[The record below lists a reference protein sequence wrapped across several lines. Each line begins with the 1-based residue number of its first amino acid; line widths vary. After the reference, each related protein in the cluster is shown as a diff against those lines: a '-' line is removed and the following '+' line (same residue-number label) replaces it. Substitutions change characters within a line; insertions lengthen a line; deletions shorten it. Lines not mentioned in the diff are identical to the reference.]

1 MIPQSLS
8 PPSQPSGFNPSQQ
21 PESSSSRNSES
32 QSKSSSSKIQSH
44 NYLSWKIFFYFI
56 SILLISIFTSV
67 FLVGNLYPEY
77 QPYTPFLWDLS
88 INRNFK
94 VFKYDEHTLENKNF
108 QSSFQYAT
116 PAFGFVQ
123 SSVSDY
129 IYMDTQGLK
138 RLASSSLDSD
148 RGTHSIKD
156 IKAIDNL
163 ISQTYKA
170 ANIII
175 EVRDTGNNEDICNT
189 QQRHAEYLQDRITSE
204 NQIPVMVVVVH
215 NFKNLKTVSEVERYI
230 RDDITNPEIGGQLTV
245 SSKPETK
252 GCKFW
257 HVDSILHYVI
267 AQEGTEAGKVYNEC
281 TFSLIRLK
289 VLQDQGGIPKV
300 NFLSK
305 IIQIMEQSL
314 GNYIKDPNVSN
325 DSFVRVKKDET
336 LTSYLASLI
345 FKTEPEKPTLI
356 QTHEFKITIQ
366 NNLIKLVNSSFDLE
380 FSYKDCCGFKSID
393 YSLQFDVVDKPD
405 FFSIVFDAPNSNVQ
419 WRCSQ
424 NNSHIIVFES
434 VRKFPTYLSTDLRRN
449 IHPRTYGNNKK
460 GFQIP
465 SKPWI
470 DCTRLSVTAKHI
482 DGVAFVSLA
491 KDNSVIGGSPFP
503 REDKK

>member
-1 MIPQSLS
+1 MLPQSMS
-8 PPSQPSGFNPSQQ
+8 PPSQPSGFYPSQQ
-21 PESSSSRNSES
+21 PESSSSQSQPNPRISES

-44 NYLSWKIFFYFI
+44 NYLSWKNFFYFI

-67 FLVGNLYPEY
+67 FLVGNLYPDLFASMFIDLQSEY
-77 QPYTPFLWDLS
+77 PKLLVALS
-88 INRNFK
+88 GDYNSGKTYLMNK
-94 VFKYDEHTLENKNF
+94 LENKNF
-108 QSSFQYAT
+108 QSSYQYAT
-116 PAFGFVQ
+116 PAFGFIQ
-123 SSVSDY
+123 SSISDY

-148 RGTHSIKD
+148 RGTLSIKD

-163 ISQTYKA
+163 ISQTYKV

-215 NFKNLKTVSEVERYI
+215 NFKNLKTISEVERYI

-252 GCKFW
+252 
-257 HVDSILHYVI
+257 
-267 AQEGTEAGKVYNEC
+267 EGTEAGKLYNEC

-300 NFLSK
+300 NFLNK

-314 GNYIKDPNVSN
+314 GSYIKDPKVSK

-336 LTSYLASLI
+336 IASYWGS
-345 FKTEPEKPTLI
+345 FFSKTEPEKPTLVE
-356 QTHEFKITIQ
+356 THEFKITIQ
-366 NNLIKLVNSSFDLE
+366 NNTIKLINSSFDLE
-380 FSYKDCCGFKSID
+380 FYKDSCGFKSID
-393 YSLQFDVVDKPD
+393 YSPQYDVVDKPD
-405 FFSIVFDAPNSNVQ
+405 FFSIVYDAPNSYVQ
-419 WRCSQ
+419 WLCSQ
-424 NNSHIIVFES
+424 NNSHIIVFQS
-434 VRKFPTYLSTDLRRN
+434 VRKFPTYLRSDLRRN
-449 IHPRTYGNNKK
+449 IYPRTYGNNKK
-460 GFQIP
+460 EFQIP
-465 SKPWI
+465 SKPGI
-470 DCTRLSVTAKHI
+470 DCARLSVTAKHI

-491 KDNSVIGGSPFP
+491 KDNNVIGGSPFP
-503 REDKK
+503 RR